1 MAEIDII
8 VGIKNE
14 EEYIERCIR
23 SLMNQN
29 IKDITIIVV
38 DGLSSDKTR
47 YIVEELME
55 EDHRI
60 KLLTNEAETISS
72 GRNIGLNASKSKYV
86 AYLDGHAYVGSDWL
100 EKLYIA
106 FNEFGGKCQLGGVG
120 STYASPEDD
129 TPFGKTVA
137 YCVQTLF
144 GGLGTSFTK
153 EDDIHTVETVAFA
166 MYKRSLLEKETIFYD
181 EKMTHCEDTDFNHQL
196 INRGYVL
203 LKHPQA
209 LVYQYRRKN
218 ISDFF
223 RQMYKYGDGRYKLV
237 RKYGETLRYY
247 HLIPLFTIFYLIFA
261 VISLILFMIIQTNL
275 YYLILIW
282 LPVFVYLIINIL
294 YTLTIIAHKRSFKYI
309 YAFLIFPAIHLGYGF
324 GFLKGVMAK

>member
-14 EEYIERCIR
+14 EEHIERCIR

-47 YIVEELME
+47 YIVEELMK

-72 GRNIGLNASKSKYV
+72 GRNIGLNVSTSKYV
-86 AYLDGHAYVGSDWL
+86 AYLDGHAYVCSDWL
-100 EKLYIA
+100 EKLYTT
-106 FNEFGGKCQLGGVG
+106 FKEHEGDYRLGGVG

-137 YCVQTLF
+137 YCVQTMF

-153 EDDIHTVETVAFA
+153 EDDIHPVETVAFA
-166 MYKRSLLEKETIFYD
+166 MYKKSLLEKETIFYD

-218 ISDFF
+218 IGQFF
-223 RQMYKYGDGRYKLV
+223 RQMYKYGEGRYKLV
-237 RKYGETLRYY
+237 RKYGETLKYY
-247 HLIPLFTIFYLIFA
+247 HLIPVFTIFYLIFA
-261 VISLILFMIIQTNL
+261 VISLILFLIIQSNL

-282 LPVFVYLIINIL
+282 VPVFLYLIMDIL
-294 YTLTIIAHKRSFKYI
+294 YTLTIMARQRSYKYI

-324 GFLKGVMAK
+324 GILKGVMAK

>member
-14 EEYIERCIR
+14 EEYIGRCIR

-29 IKDITIIVV
+29 IKDIIIIVV

-55 EDHRI
+55 EDPRI

-72 GRNIGLNASKSKYV
+72 GRNIGLNASTSQYV
-86 AYLDGHAYVGSDWL
+86 TYLDGHAYVGNDWL
-100 EKLYIA
+100 EKLYTA
-106 FNEFGGKCQLGGVG
+106 FKEFEGKCRLGGVG
-120 STYASPEDD
+120 STYASPDDD

-144 GGLGTSFTK
+144 GGVGTSFTK
-153 EDDIHTVETVAFA
+153 EEDIHPVETVAFA
-166 MYKRSLLEKETIFYD
+166 MYKRSLLEKESILYD

-196 INRGYVL
+196 INKGYTL

-218 ISDFF
+218 IYHFF
-223 RQMYKYGDGRYKLV
+223 RQMYKYGEGRYKLA
-237 RKYGETLRYY
+237 RKYGKTPKYY
-247 HLIPLFTIFYLIFA
+247 HLIPLFTIIYLIFA
-261 VISLILFMIIQTNL
+261 VISLILFLIIQTNL
-275 YYLILIW
+275 FYLILIW
-282 LPVFVYLIINIL
+282 LPIFLYLIIDIL
-294 YTLTIIAHKRSFKYI
+294 YTMNIMANQKSFKYI
-309 YAFLIFPAIHLGYGF
+309 YAFLIFPTIHLGYGF
-324 GFLKGVMAK
+324 GFLKGVLVK